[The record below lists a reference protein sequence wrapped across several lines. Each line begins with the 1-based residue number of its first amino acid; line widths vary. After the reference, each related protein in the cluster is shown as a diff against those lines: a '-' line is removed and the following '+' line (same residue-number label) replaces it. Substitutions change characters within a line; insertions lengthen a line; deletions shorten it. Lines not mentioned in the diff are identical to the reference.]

1 MGEAK
6 RRRQRRAALMETC
19 KSISHP
25 RFNLFALGT
34 RSAMSPYLAEEISLW
49 ASHCERLLGVVARDR
64 TDDDYLWVA
73 LARDRNGCFRAA
85 NQKTNYSS
93 APRAEEALFV
103 EIDRVLRE
111 DKIDEY
117 GDQGDE
123 TNAPLDLLQP
133 TSDLDL
139 DELHPYFKLVLEDP
153 GRAPARK
160 VFEEIGPWLAP
171 QDPHMVREFHTKGF
185 DQRLWEIYLWAA
197 FREFSLDVEHLE
209 APDFRCRGPGIDF
222 CVEATT
228 AAPSL
233 SGALAEHPMP
243 KSIEET
249 TKFLNNYMPI
259 KYGSA
264 LFSKLNK
271 TNAQGQHYWERDGSR
286 GKPFALAIADF
297 HLPAQGNELG
307 SMTYTQ
313 SALWQYLYGARVYW
327 EMEDEQLVIKPDEI
341 GSHRYGD
348 KEIPSGF
355 FDQETAENV
364 SAVIFS
370 NAGTLAKFDRMGV
383 VAGFGAEGHR
393 YLRTG
398 YRYNPDPNAFMGTP
412 FSEEVTDKD
421 YEEYWTQEVQV
432 FHNPNAKTPLPFEWL
447 LGATHHYYE
456 DGLLKSQAPVDSVL
470 CSFTTV
476 LKLVDEIPDDAAP
489 E

>member
-6 RRRQRRAALMETC
+6 RRRQRRAALMESC
-19 KSISHP
+19 KPISRA
-25 RFNLFALGT
+25 RFNLYALGT
-34 RSAMSPYLAEEISLW
+34 RRSMVHYLNEELSYW
-49 ASHCERLLGVVARDR
+49 ASQCERLLGFVARDR
-64 TDDDYLWVA
+64 TDNDFHWIV
-73 LARDRNGCFRAA
+73 LARDQNGCFRSA
-85 NQKTNYSS
+85 NLKTDYTS
-93 APRAEEALFV
+93 APRAEEALLV
-103 EIDRVLRE
+103 EIDRVVRL
-111 DKIDEY
+111 DNIAEY
-117 GDQGDE
+117 GVQGDE
-123 TNAPLDLLQP
+123 TNAPLDLLHP
-133 TSDLDL
+133 ASDLDL
-139 DELHPYFKLVLEDP
+139 EKLHPYSKLVLEDP

-171 QDPHMVREFHTKGF
+171 QDPHLVREFQTKGF

-243 KSIEET
+243 KTIEET
-249 TKFLNNYMPI
+249 AEFLNDYMPI

-271 TNAQGQHYWERDGSR
+271 TDAKDRHYWAREESKD
-286 GKPFALAIADF
+286 KPFLLAIADF
-297 HLPAQGNELG
+297 HMPAQGNELG

-327 EMEDEQLVIKPDEI
+327 EMEDDQLVIKPDEI
-341 GSHRYGD
+341 GSHQFGD
-348 KEIPSGF
+348 KKIPSGF
-355 FDQETAENV
+355 FDQEHAENV

-393 YLRTG
+393 YMRTG

-412 FSEEVTDKD
+412 FSEEVTDQD
-421 YEEYWTQEVQV
+421 YEEYWTQEIQV
-432 FHNPNAKTPLPFEWL
+432 FHNPNAKHKLPFEWL
-447 LGATHHYYE
+447 LGASHHFYE
-456 DGLLKSQAPVDSVL
+456 DGLLKSHAPLDSVL
-470 CSFTTV
+470 SSFTSV
-476 LKLVDEIPDDAAP
+476 LKLVDKIPS